1 MQPPKHTNKAK
12 YDYLKSLIAK
22 SSDIT
27 GGGIITNQINFILGG
42 APGGQFFQNYNQPI
56 KPGPIK
62 IYNGG
67 TLRTSVDNFSKHH
80 SYNKI
85 RTINLSN
92 GRKRTISYRKSGY
105 SSLFK
110 KYLDS
115 SDWQKFDEDSRNYR
129 HIVYDLT
136 ILQNNKSQPVGIY
149 APFNCKIV
157 ETRGNPNSALAL
169 IGIGSDKG
177 KTAMFLH
184 ILPSSQNTNTSTQ
197 FPDSVLIQ
205 LNNETLNKTFSK
217 GQLIAY
223 QGNWG
228 QYSTGTHL
236 HVEAMTQED
245 FDQYITNLP
254 TFYPK

>member
-115 SDWQKFDEDSRNYR
+115 SDWQKFDEDSKR
-129 HIVYDLT
+129 
-136 ILQNNKSQPVGIY
+136 
-149 APFNCKIV
+149 
-157 ETRGNPNSALAL
+157 
-169 IGIGSDKG
+169 
-177 KTAMFLH
+177 
-184 ILPSSQNTNTSTQ
+184 SSR
-197 FPDSVLIQ
+197 
-205 LNNETLNKTFSK
+205 
-217 GQLIAY
+217 
-223 QGNWG
+223 
-228 QYSTGTHL
+228 
-236 HVEAMTQED
+236 
-245 FDQYITNLP
+245 
-254 TFYPK
+254 